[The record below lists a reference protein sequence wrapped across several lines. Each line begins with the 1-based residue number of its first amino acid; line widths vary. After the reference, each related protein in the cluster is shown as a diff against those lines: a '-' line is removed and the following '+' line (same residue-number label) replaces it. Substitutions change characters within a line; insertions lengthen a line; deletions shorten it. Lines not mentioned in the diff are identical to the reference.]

1 MSIECS
7 EFKTSFTYI
16 TRRRTKDVGRGR
28 KGVEN

>member
-16 TRRRTKDVGRGR
+16 TRRRTKEVGRGR